1 MLVPVLLFIVGLLF
15 LIKGG
20 DWFVDGASAL
30 ARRFHL
36 PELLIG
42 ATVVSI
48 GTTLPEVMVSTM
60 SAVSGH
66 GEIAYGNAIGSVICN
81 SALIAAITIAVRPGK
96 VDPKTLKTPVIFFF
110 IAAAIYCVAAYGF
123 GKFTRPMGFIMLAM
137 FVAYMVA
144 NVRQM
149 KNAPA
154 EEHAA
159 PDAFANQL
167 LAAMNDHAAEL
178 DEIITTHLK
187 GWTLSRVPRVS
198 LVALRLALA
207 EMLYGDEQKPGVA
220 INEAVEL
227 VKKYGAEDD
236 YQFVNGLLG
245 AVARER
251 GETPEPQC

>member
-1 MLVPVLLFIVGLLF
+1 MEKKLTRRESRETAF
-15 LIKGG
+15 LTA
-20 DWFVDGASAL
+20 FAAT
-30 ARRFHL
+30 FE
-36 PELLIG
+36 PEEP
-42 ATVVSI
+42 TV
-48 GTTLPEVMVSTM
+48 
-60 SAVSGH
+60 
-66 GEIAYGNAIGSVICN
+66 
-81 SALIAAITIAVRPGK
+81 
-96 VDPKTLKTPVIFFF
+96 
-110 IAAAIYCVAAYGF
+110 
-123 GKFTRPMGFIMLAM
+123 
-137 FVAYMVA
+137 
-144 NVRQM
+144 
-149 KNAPA
+149 PA

-167 LAAMNDHAAEL
+167 L
-178 DEIITTHLK
+178 DEIIAAHLK

-251 GETPEPQC
+251 GETSEPQC

>member
-1 MLVPVLLFIVGLLF
+1 MEKKLTRRESRETAF
-15 LIKGG
+15 LTA
-20 DWFVDGASAL
+20 FAAT
-30 ARRFHL
+30 FE
-36 PELLIG
+36 PEEP
-42 ATVVSI
+42 TV
-48 GTTLPEVMVSTM
+48 
-60 SAVSGH
+60 
-66 GEIAYGNAIGSVICN
+66 
-81 SALIAAITIAVRPGK
+81 
-96 VDPKTLKTPVIFFF
+96 
-110 IAAAIYCVAAYGF
+110 
-123 GKFTRPMGFIMLAM
+123 
-137 FVAYMVA
+137 
-144 NVRQM
+144 
-149 KNAPA
+149 PA

-159 PDAFANQL
+159 TDAFANQL
-167 LAAMNDHAAEL
+167 
-178 DEIITTHLK
+178 DEIITVHLK